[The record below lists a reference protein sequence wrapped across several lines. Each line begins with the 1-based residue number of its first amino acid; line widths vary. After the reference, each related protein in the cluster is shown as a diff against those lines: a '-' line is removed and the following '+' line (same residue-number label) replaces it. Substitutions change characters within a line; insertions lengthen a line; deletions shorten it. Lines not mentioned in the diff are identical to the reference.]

1 MSELSMDEL
10 QAETGELLP
19 ERETLGTITL
29 TQVGTA
35 SASQTNS
42 AFFGAAAGN
51 SNSAVLV
58 QSMHVTNGS
67 FNSHHTFF
75 TFI

>member
-19 ERETLGTITL
+19 ERETLGVVL
-29 TQVGTA
+29 TQSGVATA
-35 SASQTNS
+35 TQSNA
-42 AFFGAAAGN
+42 FGALGN

-58 QSMHVTNGS
+58 QSAHATNGS
-67 FNSHHTFF
+67 FNSHHTFIG
-75 TFI
+75 FI

>member
-19 ERETLGTITL
+19 ERETLGVVAIYNA
-29 TQVGTA
+29 GTA
-35 SASQTNS
+35 EAFQSNFLSSHNTNT
-42 AFFGAAAGN
+42 AIN
-51 SNSAVLV
+51 IQPVV
-58 QSMHVTNGS
+58 VTNDS

-75 TFI
+75 GFI

>member
-19 ERETLGTITL
+19 ERETLGTVTIS
-29 TQVGTA
+29 QAGTA
-35 SASQTNS
+35 TATQANT
-42 AFFGAAAGN
+42 FGALGN
-51 SNSAVLV
+51 TNVASNFQSA
-58 QSMHVTNGS
+58 HVVNDS

-75 TFI
+75 GFI

>member
-19 ERETLGTITL
+19 ERETLGVIV
-29 TQVGTA
+29 TQSGVA
-35 SASQTNS
+35 SATQSN
-42 AFFGAAAGN
+42 AFGALGN

-58 QSMHVTNGS
+58 QSAHATNGS

-75 TFI
+75 AFI